1 MFVKLGKING
11 FFRERG
17 RSGVWNY
24 FGELFYKESK
34 AGEMCS
40 VDNQCHYCSLC
51 LKKQQIPNGQ
61 VSQIQSYTL
70 STATSTLNDHLRAA
84 HDVKL
89 LSNLKV
95 FANL

>member
-1 MFVKLGKING
+1 MF
-11 FFRERG
+11 
-17 RSGVWNY
+17 SGQ
-24 FGELFYKESK
+24 ST
-34 AGEMCS
+34 
-40 VDNQCHYCSLC
+40 SL
-51 LKKQQIPNGQ
+51 LLTLPKKQQIPNGH

-89 LSNLKV
+89 FSNLKV